1 MSQFRIIC
9 ICQRATNITNCSQNG
24 GYLITKQGAVK
35 EHQGHTNK
43 MDSESLENHVWIC
56 AHTNYLDQDVVL
68 WAIWFLC
75 SCGN

>member
-9 ICQRATNITNCSQNG
+9 ICQRTTNITNCSQNG

-43 MDSESLENHVWIC
+43 MDSESLENHV
-56 AHTNYLDQDVVL
+56 
-68 WAIWFLC
+68 
-75 SCGN
+75 